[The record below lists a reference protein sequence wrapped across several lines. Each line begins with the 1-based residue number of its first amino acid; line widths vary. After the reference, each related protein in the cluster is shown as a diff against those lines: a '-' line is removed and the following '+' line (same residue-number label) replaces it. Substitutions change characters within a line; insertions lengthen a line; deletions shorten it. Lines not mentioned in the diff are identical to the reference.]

1 MRGLDIPEDSKLKS
15 WREIFV
21 SWFDE
26 LEKVVKLS
34 DGNDAPYVHAEH
46 GSTHHFGVSASK
58 AGLGTIREVYGKRN
72 DHNARLDLCLISE
85 SALDIV
91 ESKWIEFDCSK
102 SIPYN
107 SIISGIERA
116 CSDVVSYENNNS
128 LFNSKD
134 RIVRRSGVLF
144 ISPYFK
150 DDDVNML
157 KIKESIDYI
166 NYNIKYDILAWSFP
180 IRARGLK
187 YWGRVYPGTIAVVR
201 CIEK

>member
-1 MRGLDIPEDSKLKS
+1 MQGLDIPEDSKLKS

-34 DGNDAPYVHAEH
+34 DGHDAPYVHAEH

-85 SALDIV
+85 NSLDIV

-102 SIPYN
+102 PIPHN

-116 CSDVVSYENNNS
+116 CSDAVSYKNNNS

-134 RIVRRSGVLF
+134 RIIRRSGVLF
-144 ISPYFK
+144 ISLYFK

-157 KIKESIDYI
+157 NIKESIDYI

-180 IRARGLK
+180 VSARGLK